1 MEKGT
6 SSLLQMQKKTS
17 NKTIRNIFIK
27 SVLRHTFFIALSEFW
42 LSSANSVIGKRKE
55 WDPHGCHS

>member
-6 SSLLQMQKKTS
+6 SLLLLMQKKTS
-17 NKTIRNIFIK
+17 NKTIRNISIK
-27 SVLRHTFFIALSEFW
+27 VCFGTLFLLLRSEFW